1 MVHMLDLHKEN
12 TRTSTQ
18 EQSRR
23 LEEPPPVTLG
33 PPDKGSGRAPLK
45 GGVAAHGWEA
55 IIFRLAD
62 PTSTAFEE

>member
-45 GGVAAHGWEA
+45 GGVAAHG
-55 IIFRLAD
+55 
-62 PTSTAFEE
+62 